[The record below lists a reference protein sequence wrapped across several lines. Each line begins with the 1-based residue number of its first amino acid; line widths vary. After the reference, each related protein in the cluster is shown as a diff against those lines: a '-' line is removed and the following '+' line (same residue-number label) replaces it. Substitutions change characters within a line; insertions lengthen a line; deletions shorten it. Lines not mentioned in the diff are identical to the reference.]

1 MHSSHA
7 RISHFPDSAILPFCF
22 RSKMAYKMAPKW
34 PRSWTKTPPVSR
46 PFKLGRFPYRSV
58 PPFME
63 FPKLGGFPQIPSNNL
78 QYPLNPIPQT
88 VSSASQL
95 PESVGVAIKP
105 HGRGSFLIVAGRYGK
120 RPSSR
125 KRPRSHRNLRN
136 RCPGV
141 KTTFR
146 EPGMYYYAPKGPPD

>member
-1 MHSSHA
+1 MQNGT
-7 RISHFPDSAILPFCF
+7 
-22 RSKMAYKMAPKW
+22 KMA
-34 PRSWTKTPPVSR
+34 SFLDQNPPVAR
-46 PFKLGRFPYRSV
+46 TFKLGRFPYRSV

-125 KRPRSHRNLRN
+125 KRPRNHRNVGNYKNSGKSPLKR
-136 RCPGV
+136 PAIYV
-141 KTTFR
+141 
-146 EPGMYYYAPKGPPD
+146 APHSRTDFLGSPAPFLAAGWGPSTN